1 MSKGLSLSVCLRRRG
16 GGGGSGWV
24 VNTGTFTVLFYYA
37 ADQFDIAI

>member
-1 MSKGLSLSVCLRRRG
+1 MSRGVSLSDCLRRRG
-16 GGGGSGWV
+16 GWV